1 MDAVAED
8 CGSERAETRRGQL
21 PVAGVPVAGTGEVSQ
36 DDVVDVVD
44 GAAADVGDA
53 ADGAGAR
60 LISEAERGAVAEA
73 GLAGNGDDDV
83 IKESKIFRRG
93 AGAGVLVQ
101 RGRRCGEGKSR
112 KPGPEE
118 PEASCR

>member
-21 PVAGVPVAGTGEVSQ
+21 PVVELPVAETGEVSQ
-36 DDVVDVVD
+36 DGGDVVD
-44 GAAADVGDA
+44 GAVADVGDA

-73 GLAGNGDDDV
+73 GLAGNGNDA
-83 IKESKIFRRG
+83 ETE
-93 AGAGVLVQ
+93 
-101 RGRRCGEGKSR
+101 EG
-112 KPGPEE
+112 G
-118 PEASCR
+118 